1 MKANSLISKLLAIVV
16 YASISLWSAKGQYKP
31 IVKLEKISAK
41 DFQVNSPVVDNNANA
56 VILADIGST
65 DFEGNTN
72 GDLNL
77 VFKETKR
84 ILLRS
89 RNAFDIATVKVPV
102 YMGGVIDEE
111 ETFGNFEATTYNLE
125 NGQITETKLDKA
137 SLFKEKYNKYYNIRK
152 FTFPN
157 LKEGS
162 IIEYKFTI
170 KSPYYEHLRNWQFQ
184 DEYPVL
190 WSQYQVTIPPIFDYL
205 SIRKGYLKFAID
217 SVANV
222 FKAYSII
229 VSGDAT
235 AASDI
240 YRFSGNATA
249 ALWVM
254 KDIPALKLEKY
265 TSSNKNYL
273 AQISFNL
280 RSIHFSD
287 TYTKF
292 IVKDWFKTAEDIL
305 KKPDYSCIRD
315 NNNWL
320 RENIQSIVPDAAPD
334 EEKVRK
340 IYAFLRD
347 NFTCTDHDTYKQ
359 SQSLKKTFQTKT
371 GNVADINIL
380 LMAMLY
386 NQGIESD
393 PVFLSTRDNGW
404 ANESAALINQYNYVV
419 SRILLGNKVY
429 VLDATQPRLGFGNMA
444 AKCLNGFGRIINKK
458 SPWIITLSPDSVMEN
473 RNTAVFLNNDSI
485 QGVVGTYSS
494 NLGYYESLELRDELA
509 KEKQEDY
516 AKDLFKAYPQ
526 EIEASGLTID
536 SLKSYDDPI
545 GINYNLKLKFGEED
559 IVYFNPLF
567 DEQLK
572 KNPFESAER
581 LYPVE
586 MPYVKKSTYTLNM
599 EVPKGYK
606 VDELPKSTRVKL
618 NEDEGMFE
626 YMIEKSD
633 DNIQMRCKV
642 ALKKATYN
650 PDDYATLRDFFAF
663 IVKKE
668 AEQIVF
674 KKIK

>member
-1 MKANSLISKLLAIVV
+1 MKANSFWSILIANLLVSSTLFSV
-16 YASISLWSAKGQYKP
+16 KGQNKV
-31 IVKLEKISAK
+31 ITKLDKITAK
-41 DFQVNSPVVDNNANA
+41 DFQVSSPVVDNNANA
-56 VILADIGST
+56 VILSDIGST
-65 DFEGNTN
+65 EFEGNTN
-72 GDLNL
+72 GDFSL

-84 ILLRS
+84 ILLVN
-89 RNAFDIATVKVPV
+89 RNGFDVATVKVPI
-102 YMGGVIDEE
+102 YMGGATEE
-111 ETFGNFEATTYNLE
+111 EESFSNFEATTYNLE

-137 SLFKEKYNKYYNIRK
+137 SLYKEKYNKYVNIRK

-190 WSQYQVTIPPIFDYL
+190 LSQYQVTIPPMFDYL
-205 SIRKGYLKFAID
+205 SVRNGYLKFALD
-217 SVANV
+217 SVSTIY
-222 FKAYSII
+222 KTYSII
-229 VSGDAT
+229 DPGEANV
-235 AASDI
+235 ASSI
-240 YRFSGNATA
+240 YRYSGNATA
-249 ALWVM
+249 AIWQM
-254 KDIPALKLEKY
+254 KDVPALKLEKY
-265 TSSNKNYL
+265 PSSNKNYL

-287 TYTKF
+287 INTRY
-292 IVKDWFKTAEDIL
+292 IVKDWFKTAEEIL
-305 KKPDYSCIRD
+305 KKPDYACIKD
-315 NNNWL
+315 NNGWL
-320 RENIQSIVPDAAPD
+320 KDGIKVIVPESVQD

-340 IYAFLRD
+340 IYAYIRD
-347 NFTCTDHDTYKQ
+347 NFTCTDHESYRQT
-359 SQSLKKTFQTKT
+359 QSLKKTFQSKT
-371 GNVADINIL
+371 GNVADLNIL

-404 ANESAALINQYNYVV
+404 ANESAALINQYNYVIAKV
-419 SRILLGNKVY
+419 LLGNTVY
-429 VLDATQPRLGFGNMA
+429 LLDASHPRLGFGKIA
-444 AKCLNGFGRIINKK
+444 SECLNGSGRTINKK
-458 SPWIITLSPDSVMEN
+458 APWVVSMSTDSIKES
-473 RNTAVFLNNDSI
+473 RNTAVFLNNDSV
-485 QGVVGTYSS
+485 QGVIGSYSS
-494 NLGYYESLELRDELA
+494 NLGYYESLETRNDIA
-509 KEKQEDY
+509 KEKQADY
-516 AKDLFKAYPQ
+516 AKDLFKGYPQ

-536 SLKSYDDPI
+536 SLQSYDDPI
-545 GINYNLKLKFGEED
+545 AINYNLKLKFGDDD

-586 MPYVKKSTYTLNM
+586 RPYVKNTVFTLNM

-606 VDELPKSTRVKL
+606 VDELPKSAKVKL
-618 NEDEGMFE
+618 NDDEGMFE
-626 YMIEKSD
+626 YMISNKE

-642 ALKKATYN
+642 SLKKATYN
-650 PDDYATLRDFFAF
+650 PEDYTTLRDFYAF

>member
-1 MKANSLISKLLAIVV
+1 MKANSFWSILIANLLVSSTLFSV
-16 YASISLWSAKGQYKP
+16 KGQNKV
-31 IVKLEKISAK
+31 ITKLDKITAK
-41 DFQVNSPVVDNNANA
+41 DFQVSSPVVDNNANA
-56 VILADIGST
+56 VILSDIGST
-65 DFEGNTN
+65 EFEGNTN
-72 GDLNL
+72 GDFSL

-84 ILLRS
+84 ILLVN
-89 RNAFDIATVKVPV
+89 RNGFDVATVKVPI
-102 YMGGVIDEE
+102 YMGGATEE
-111 ETFGNFEATTYNLE
+111 EESFINFEATTYNLE

-137 SLFKEKYNKYYNIRK
+137 SLYKEKYNKYVNIRK

-190 WSQYQVTIPPIFDYL
+190 LSQYQVTIPPMFDYL
-205 SIRKGYLKFAID
+205 SVRNGYLKFALD
-217 SVANV
+217 SVSTIY
-222 FKAYSII
+222 KTYSII
-229 VSGDAT
+229 DPGEANV
-235 AASDI
+235 ASSI
-240 YRFSGNATA
+240 YRYSGNATA
-249 ALWVM
+249 AIWQM
-254 KDIPALKLEKY
+254 KDVPALKLEKY

-287 TYTKF
+287 INTRY
-292 IVKDWFKTAEDIL
+292 IVKDWFKTAEEIL
-305 KKPDYSCIRD
+305 KKPDYACIKD
-315 NNNWL
+315 NNGWL
-320 RENIQSIVPDAAPD
+320 KDGIKVIVPESVQD

-340 IYAFLRD
+340 IYAYIRD
-347 NFTCTDHDTYKQ
+347 NFTCTDHESYRQT
-359 SQSLKKTFQTKT
+359 QSLKKTFQSKT
-371 GNVADINIL
+371 GNVADLNIL

-404 ANESAALINQYNYVV
+404 ANESAALINQYNYVIAKV
-419 SRILLGNKVY
+419 LLGNTVY
-429 VLDATQPRLGFGNMA
+429 LLDASHPRLGFGKIA
-444 AKCLNGFGRIINKK
+444 SECLNGSGRTINKK
-458 SPWIITLSPDSVMEN
+458 APWVVSMSTDSIKES
-473 RNTAVFLNNDSI
+473 RNTAVFLNNDTV
-485 QGVVGTYSS
+485 QGVIGSYSS
-494 NLGYYESLELRDELA
+494 NLGYYESLETRNDIA
-509 KEKQEDY
+509 KEKQADY
-516 AKDLFKAYPQ
+516 AKDLFKGYPQ

-536 SLKSYDDPI
+536 SLQSYDDPI
-545 GINYNLKLKFGEED
+545 AINYNLKLKFGDDD

-586 MPYVKKSTYTLNM
+586 RPYVKNTVFTLNM

-606 VDELPKSTRVKL
+606 VDELPKSAKVKL
-618 NEDEGMFE
+618 NDDEGMFE
-626 YMIEKSD
+626 YMISNKE

-642 ALKKATYN
+642 SLKKATYN
-650 PDDYATLRDFFAF
+650 PEDYTTLRDFYAF

>member
-1 MKANSLISKLLAIVV
+1 MKANALLSLILTSVVYLSGSFDSTYGQIKPISKLD
-16 YASISLWSAKGQYKP
+16 
-31 IVKLEKISAK
+31 KITAK
-41 DFQVNSPVVDNNANA
+41 DFQVSSPVVDNNANA
-56 VILADIGST
+56 IILADIGST
-65 DFEGNTN
+65 EFEGNTN
-72 GDLNL
+72 GDFSL

-84 ILLRS
+84 ILLVN
-89 RNAFDIATVKVPV
+89 RNGFDVATVKVPIF
-102 YMGGVIDEE
+102 MGEATEE
-111 ETFGNFEATTYNLE
+111 EESFGNFEATTYNQE

-137 SLFKEKYNKYYNIRK
+137 SLYKEKYNKYFNIRK

-190 WSQYQVTIPPIFDYL
+190 LSQYQVTIPPMFDYL
-205 SIRKGYLKFAID
+205 SVRKGYLKFALD
-217 SVANV
+217 SVATV
-222 FKAYSII
+222 FKTYSII
-229 VSGDAT
+229 DPGEANV
-235 AASDI
+235 ASSI
-240 YRFSGNATA
+240 YRYSGNATTA
-249 ALWVM
+249 IWLM
-254 KDIPALKLEKY
+254 KDVPALKLEKY

-287 TYTKF
+287 INTRY

-305 KKPDYSCIRD
+305 KKPDYACIKD
-315 NNNWL
+315 NNGWL
-320 RENIQSIVPDAAPD
+320 KDGIKAIVPESVQD
-334 EEKVRK
+334 EDKVRK
-340 IYAFLRD
+340 IYAYIRD
-347 NFTCTDHDTYKQ
+347 NFTCTDHESYRQ
-359 SQSLKKTFQTKT
+359 SQSLKKTFQSKT
-371 GNVADINIL
+371 GNVADLNIL

-404 ANESAALINQYNYVV
+404 ANESAALINQYNYVIAKV
-419 SRILLGNKVY
+419 HLGNTVY
-429 VLDATQPRLGFGNMA
+429 LLDASHPRLGFGKIA
-444 AKCLNGFGRIINKK
+444 TECLNGSGRTINKK
-458 SPWIITLSPDSVMEN
+458 APWVVSMSTDSIKES
-473 RNTAVFLNNDSI
+473 RNTAVFLNNDSV
-485 QGVVGTYSS
+485 QGVIGSYSS
-494 NLGYYESLELRDELA
+494 NLGYYESLETRNDIA
-509 KEKQEDY
+509 KEKQEDF
-516 AKDLFKAYPQ
+516 AKNLFRGYPQ

-536 SLKSYDDPI
+536 SLQSYDDPI
-545 GINYNLKLKFGEED
+545 AINYNLKLKFGDDD

-586 MPYVKKSTYTLNM
+586 MPYVKNTVFTLNM

-606 VDELPKSTRVKL
+606 VDELPKSAKVKL
-618 NEDEGMFE
+618 NDDEGMFE
-626 YMIEKSD
+626 YIIANKE

-642 ALKKATYN
+642 SLNKATYN
-650 PDDYATLRDFFAF
+650 PEDYATLRDFYAF

>member
-1 MKANSLISKLLAIVV
+1 MKAISLLSKLI
-16 YASISLWSAKGQYKP
+16 ASTVFVFINLLSAKAQDKP
-31 IVKLEKISAK
+31 IIKLDKVSAK

-56 VILADIGST
+56 VILVDIGST
-65 DFEGNTN
+65 EFEGNTN
-72 GDLNL
+72 GDFSL
-77 VFKETKR
+77 VFKQTKR
-84 ILLRS
+84 ILLRN
-89 RNAFDIATVKVPV
+89 RNSFDVATIKVPI
-102 YMGGVIDEE
+102 YMGGMTDEE
-111 ETFGNFEATTYNLE
+111 ESFSNFEATTYNLE
-125 NGQITETKLDKA
+125 NGQVLETKLDKA

-170 KSPYYEHLRNWQFQ
+170 KSPYYEHLRSWQFQ

-190 WSQYQVTIPPIFDYL
+190 WSQYQVTIPPMFDYI
-205 SIRKGYLKFAID
+205 SVRKGYLKFSID
-217 SVANV
+217 SVASV
-222 FKAYSII
+222 FKTYSII
-229 VSGDAT
+229 DPGEANV
-235 AASDI
+235 ASNI

-249 ALWVM
+249 ALWAM

-265 TSSNKNYL
+265 TSTNKNYL

-280 RSIHFSD
+280 RSIRFSD
-287 TYTKF
+287 TYTKYV
-292 IVKDWFKTAEDIL
+292 VKDWFKTSEDIL
-305 KKPDYSCIRD
+305 KKPDYACIKD
-315 NNNWL
+315 NNGWL
-320 RENIQSIVPDAAPD
+320 RDGIKSIVSESVQD

-340 IYAFLRD
+340 IYAYLRD
-347 NFTCTDHDTYKQ
+347 NFTCSDHDSYRQ

-393 PVFLSTRDNGW
+393 PIFLSTRDNGW
-404 ANESAALINQYNYVV
+404 PNESAALINQYNYVIAKV
-419 SRILLGNKVY
+419 LLGNTVY
-429 VLDATQPRLGFGNMA
+429 LLDASQPRLGFGKIA
-444 AKCLNGFGRIINKK
+444 EDCLNGSGRTINKK
-458 SPWIITLSPDSVMEN
+458 TPWVIPMSPDSIKETT
-473 RNTAVFLNNDSI
+473 NTAVFLNNDSLL
-485 QGVVGTYSS
+485 GVIGTYSS
-494 NLGYYESLELRDELA
+494 NLGYYESLEARNEIA
-509 KEKQEDY
+509 KEKQEDF
-516 AKDLFKAYPQ
+516 AKDLFKVYPQ

-536 SLKSYDDPI
+536 SLNLYDEPI
-545 GINYNLKLKFGEED
+545 GINYNLKLKFGDED

-567 DEQLK
+567 DEQIK

-581 LYPVE
+581 QYPVE
-586 MPYVKKSTYTLNM
+586 MPYAKNTVFTLNM

-606 VDELPKSTRVKL
+606 VDEIPKSARVKL

-626 YMIEKSD
+626 YMIAKND

-642 ALKKATYN
+642 SLKKATYN
-650 PDDYATLRDFFAF
+650 PEDYATLRDFFAF